1 MKTRIPAFPV
11 AVAILMAPMVI
22 VGVRAE
28 PVSRASNDSSAGAA
42 AEQAKTT
49 EVGPSSTGQGQQA
62 GIKKAATQ
70 PKFSFGVDE
79 IAKMSQG
86 GVEPEVILNY
96 IESSSVPYRPNADE
110 VVRLHDLGVS
120 PQVITALIR
129 HGAKVQQQAAA
140 AYAQNQQRTTEEAKA
155 AAATGN
161 TYSAPV
167 YAAPG
172 VTYNYAYPDYG
183 YGAYPVYSYPTFY
196 SYPRYCYSSP
206 FYFNFGYPCYRPFY
220 SFSGFRSYSR
230 IGFGGHTGFGGRA
243 GFGHAGFGGGFHGG
257 RHR

>member
-1 MKTRIPAFPV
+1 MLTFPV
-11 AVAILMAPMVI
+11 AVITVATVI
-22 VGVRAE
+22 QSARCE
-28 PVSRASNDSSAGAA
+28 PIKASNDSGLVATVDAAKQPESGATLTA
-42 AEQAKTT
+42 
-49 EVGPSSTGQGQQA
+49 PGQQT
-62 GIKKAATQ
+62 GMKKAAPQ
-70 PKFSFGVDE
+70 PKYSFGVDE
-79 IAKMSQG
+79 IAKMHQG
-86 GVEPEVILNY
+86 GVEQDVILNY
-96 IESSSVPYRPNADE
+96 IESSNIPYHPNAEE
-110 VVRLHDLGVS
+110 VVRLHELGVP

-167 YAAPG
+167 YAAPAPT

-183 YGAYPVYSYPTFY
+183 YGAYPVYSYPAFY

-230 IGFGGHTGFGGRA
+230 IGFGGHIGFGGRV
-243 GFGHAGFGGGFHGG
+243 GFGHAGFAGGFHGG